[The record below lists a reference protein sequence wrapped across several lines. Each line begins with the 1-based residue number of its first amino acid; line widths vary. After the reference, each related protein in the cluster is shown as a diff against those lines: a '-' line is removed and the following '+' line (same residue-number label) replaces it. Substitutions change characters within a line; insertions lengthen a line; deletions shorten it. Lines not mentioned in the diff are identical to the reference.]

1 MLLQITILIKMK
13 NSDLED
19 IVFGRVLRKLRQG
32 ADKTQEGLALDAG
45 LNRNF
50 ISLIELGQRRPTLKT
65 LIQLSRGLR
74 MPISEVMLHFE
85 NEYRESENKDI
96 SG

>member
-1 MLLQITILIKMK
+1 MK

-19 IVFGRVLRKLRQG
+19 IVFGRVLRKLRQVS
-32 ADKTQEGLALDAG
+32 DKTQEGLALDSG

-85 NEYRESENKDI
+85 YEYRKSENKDI
-96 SG
+96 SGINSSLK

>member
-19 IVFGRVLRKLRQG
+19 IVFGRVLRKLRQ
-32 ADKTQEGLALDAG
+32 ATDKTQEGLALDAG

-65 LIQLSRGLR
+65 LIQLSRGLS
-74 MPISEVMLHFE
+74 MPISVVMQHFE
-85 NEYRESENKDI
+85 NELRESVSRDI
-96 SG
+96 PA